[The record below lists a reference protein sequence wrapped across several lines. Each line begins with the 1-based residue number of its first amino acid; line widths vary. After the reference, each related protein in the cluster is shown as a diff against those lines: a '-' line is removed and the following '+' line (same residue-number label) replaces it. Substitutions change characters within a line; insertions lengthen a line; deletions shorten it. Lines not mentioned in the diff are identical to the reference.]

1 VAFATPLPKALCC
14 RQNYPVKYFI
24 FTFGTLIA
32 VAGIVLLLRPSF
44 LFDLLRKYQNSSG
57 LFGLAVL
64 VRVILG
70 IALVG
75 AAPTSK
81 FPLAMAILGWVAIVA
96 AIFIGGMG
104 RTRFSKLMAWA
115 LGLSEE
121 WSRLSGLGAILFGG
135 FLVYA
140 VQ

>member
-1 VAFATPLPKALCC
+1 
-14 RQNYPVKYFI
+14 VKYFI

-44 LFDLLRKYQNSSG
+44 LFDLLRKHQNSPG
-57 LFGLAVL
+57 LYGLAIL
-64 VRVILG
+64 VRIILG
-70 IALVG
+70 VALVV
-75 AAPTSK
+75 AAPTSR
-81 FPLAMAILGWVAIVA
+81 FPLAMAILGWLTVAA
-96 AIFIGGMG
+96 AIFIGAMG
-104 RTRFSKLMAWA
+104 RTRFSKLMAWT

>member
-1 VAFATPLPKALCC
+1 LRRYVADKIF
-14 RQNYPVKYFI
+14 QVKYFI

-32 VAGIVLLLRPSF
+32 FAGFFLLLRPSF
-44 LFDLLRKYQNSSG
+44 LFDLIRKHQNSSG
-57 LFGLAVL
+57 LYGLAVL

-81 FPLAMAILGWVAIVA
+81 FPLAMAILGWVAIAA

-115 LGLSEE
+115 LGLSAE
-121 WSRLSGLGAILFGG
+121 WGRVSGLGAILFGG